1 MNDENVVRLWKIVYF
16 ISGIFIPFMII
27 VNICFNRFNVFNIIL
42 SFFGCFFQLLIFLS
56 LRLRNQQTLFIY
68 ATIFLTIIH
77 FNLLIYL
84 IFMSKALTKNIRDD
98 LEKEIRTNQTQFKY
112 RLQIKF
118 CEFLLFFYSFDEHQR
133 NILNS

>member
-1 MNDENVVRLWKIVYF
+1 MNDDNVVHLWKIVYF

-27 VNICFNRFNVFNIIL
+27 VNIFFNRFNIFNIIL
-42 SFFGCFFQLLIFLS
+42 SLSACFFQLLIFLS

-84 IFMSKALTKNIRDD
+84 IYMSRALTKNIRYD
-98 LEKEIRTNQTQFKY
+98 LEKEIRTNQTEFKY

-118 CEFLLFFYSFDEHQR
+118 CEFLLL
-133 NILNS
+133 II